1 MKILKGYNSIFSY
14 YYCSNYQ
21 TDYCFQKPHEVYI
34 NSEKQKYVQTNY
46 QFNETISE
54 VKLVFN
60 TNINEVTIIQ
70 KCAILCFTHVIKLL
84 KWI

>member
-14 YYCSNYQ
+14 YYCSDYE
-21 TDYCFQKPHEVYI
+21 TDYCFQKPNEVYI

-60 TNINEVTIIQ
+60 TVVIGIIE
-70 KCAILCFTHVIKLL
+70 ILCKYILIF
-84 KWI
+84 